1 MWIIP
6 VNRERNDQFSL
17 RPYDESCYLTDINVS
32 ENIGKAVLAKG
43 GGNDVTDF
51 YRLQHNP
58 DAEGDDNDQH
68 NPNAEGDG
76 NDQHNPDD

>member
-1 MWIIP
+1 M
-6 VNRERNDQFSL
+6 
-17 RPYDESCYLTDINVS
+17 SCYPIDINIG

-43 GGNDVTDF
+43 GGNDVTDV
-51 YRLQHNP
+51 YRLQHNPDAEGDGNDQHNP

-68 NPNAEGDG
+68 NPDAEGDD